1 MESFALLALCISVFA
16 FGFSLCNFI
25 HNLNSKDEDYME

>member
-1 MESFALLALCISVFA
+1 MELFALLGMCISMFA

-25 HNLNSKDEDYME
+25 HNLNSKDEDTVE